1 MQILEVNGLRK
12 VYTTRF
18 GGASVEALK
27 NINFSV
33 ENGEYVAIMGESG
46 SGKTTLLNILAGLD
60 KPTSG
65 SVLLDGKDLAS
76 IKESDRAA
84 FRRDHL
90 GFVFQEFNL
99 LDTFSVE
106 DNIYLPLV
114 LAGVPQR
121 ELSARLEPIAAR
133 LGITELLKKYPYEIS
148 GGQKQRAAVARAIIT
163 NPRLLLADEPT
174 GALDSKATDEL
185 LRVFS
190 DISRS
195 GQPRRARPL
204 YQGWRGLSPA
214 LSRQSHRRSAL
225 PEDHRRAD
233 RSAGRGRAGM
243 THRLYP
249 RLAWQGITK
258 NKRLYL
264 PFLLTC
270 VGMVMMTYILLSLAS
285 SPILKTFPGGDTM
298 PMILGM
304 GSFVMA
310 AFAVLFLFYTNSFLI
325 RRRNREFGLYN
336 ILGMG
341 KGNLAKVLAWETVI
355 TALISIVGGE
365 VLGIALGK
373 LFELLLVNI
382 VDGTVQMQFT
392 VSVPA
397 TTMTTILYLAI
408 FALLFLRSLV
418 TVCKT
423 NAAALLRSEACG
435 EKPPKANWVFG
446 LAGFLILGAAYYI
459 AVTIKQPLTALA
471 VFFIAVLM
479 VIAATYLIFIS
490 GSVVLC
496 RALQKNKRYYY
507 QKNHFIS
514 VSSMAYRMK
523 RNGAGLASIC
533 ILATMVLVMLSSTT
547 CLYFGK
553 EDALRTRYPS
563 DLSVELRFAKDE
575 GGMDEANI
583 AIARGMIEDVIKQD
597 GLDVQGQFDIRS
609 AWFSGL
615 LTGNTFSRAEEST
628 LMDYERAVDL
638 TVLPLEDYTR
648 MTGERLTL
656 EPGEAYLCCPRMAYT
671 QPDLRIGELT
681 YQIKGQLP
689 SFGGFGADSANITTT
704 IYLIVPDF
712 DAAVN
717 ALRTQT
723 TRYPVVVSWQYSF
736 DSGSPDE
743 AQIAFLRD
751 MMGTFADNR
760 EGLVYASY
768 TVESIASNREDFV
781 GTYGS
786 LFFLAILLSI
796 VFLAAA
802 VLILYY
808 KQISEG
814 YEDQARFEI
823 MQRVGMTKVDIR
835 KSINSQLL
843 LVFFLPLLF
852 AGLHLGFAFPFIHK
866 MLMLFNLTNLNL
878 LIGTT
883 VVTFAIYAVFYTLVY
898 RITSNSY
905 YSIVAGAKE
914 EAA

>member
-1 MQILEVNGLRK
+1 
-12 VYTTRF
+12 
-18 GGASVEALK
+18 
-27 NINFSV
+27 
-33 ENGEYVAIMGESG
+33 
-46 SGKTTLLNILAGLD
+46 
-60 KPTSG
+60 
-65 SVLLDGKDLAS
+65 
-76 IKESDRAA
+76 
-84 FRRDHL
+84 
-90 GFVFQEFNL
+90 
-99 LDTFSVE
+99 
-106 DNIYLPLV
+106 
-114 LAGVPQR
+114 
-121 ELSARLEPIAAR
+121 
-133 LGITELLKKYPYEIS
+133 
-148 GGQKQRAAVARAIIT
+148 
-163 NPRLLLADEPT
+163 
-174 GALDSKATDEL
+174 
-185 LRVFS
+185 
-190 DISRS
+190 
-195 GQPRRARPL
+195 
-204 YQGWRGLSPA
+204 
-214 LSRQSHRRSAL
+214 
-225 PEDHRRAD
+225 
-233 RSAGRGRAGM
+233 M
-243 THRLYP
+243 THKLYP

-298 PMILGM
+298 PMILGK

-355 TALISIVGGE
+355 MALIAIAGGE

-563 DLSVELRFAKDE
+563 DLSVELRFVKDE

-615 LTGNTFSRAEEST
+615 LTGNTFTRAQEST

-638 TVLPLEDYTR
+638 TILPLEDYAR
-648 MTGERLTL
+648 MMGERLTL
-656 EPGEAYLCCPRMAYT
+656 EPGEAYLCSPRMAYT
-671 QPDLRIGELT
+671 QPDIRIGELT

-717 ALRTQT
+717 ALRTQN

-768 TVESIASNREDFV
+768 TVESIAFNRGDFV

-823 MQRVGMTKVDIR
+823 MQRVGMTKTDIR

-866 MLMLFNLTNLNL
+866 MLMLFNLTNLKL

-883 VVTFAIYAVFYTLVY
+883 VITFAIYAVFYTLVY

-914 EAA
+914 DAA

>member
-1 MQILEVNGLRK
+1 
-12 VYTTRF
+12 
-18 GGASVEALK
+18 
-27 NINFSV
+27 
-33 ENGEYVAIMGESG
+33 
-46 SGKTTLLNILAGLD
+46 
-60 KPTSG
+60 
-65 SVLLDGKDLAS
+65 
-76 IKESDRAA
+76 
-84 FRRDHL
+84 
-90 GFVFQEFNL
+90 
-99 LDTFSVE
+99 
-106 DNIYLPLV
+106 
-114 LAGVPQR
+114 
-121 ELSARLEPIAAR
+121 
-133 LGITELLKKYPYEIS
+133 
-148 GGQKQRAAVARAIIT
+148 
-163 NPRLLLADEPT
+163 
-174 GALDSKATDEL
+174 
-185 LRVFS
+185 
-190 DISRS
+190 
-195 GQPRRARPL
+195 
-204 YQGWRGLSPA
+204 
-214 LSRQSHRRSAL
+214 
-225 PEDHRRAD
+225 
-233 RSAGRGRAGM
+233 M
-243 THRLYP
+243 THKLYP

-285 SPILKTFPGGDTM
+285 SPILQTFPGGDTM

-355 TALISIVGGE
+355 TALISIAGSE

-563 DLSVELRFAKDE
+563 DLSVELRFVKDE

-615 LTGNTFSRAEEST
+615 LTGNTFTRAQEST

-638 TVLPLEDYTR
+638 TILPLEDYAR
-648 MTGERLTL
+648 MMGERLTL
-656 EPGEAYLCCPRMAYT
+656 EPGEAYLCSPRMAYT
-671 QPDLRIGELT
+671 QPDIRIGELT
-681 YQIKGQLP
+681 YQIKGRLP

-717 ALRTQT
+717 ALRTQN

-768 TVESIASNREDFV
+768 TVESIAFNREDFV

-823 MQRVGMTKVDIR
+823 MQRVGMTKTDIR

-852 AGLHLGFAFPFIHK
+852 AGLHLGFAFPFVHK
-866 MLMLFNLTNLNL
+866 LLMLFNLTNLKL

-883 VVTFAIYAVFYTLVY
+883 VITFAIYAVFYTLVY

-914 EAA
+914 DAA

>member
-1 MQILEVNGLRK
+1 
-12 VYTTRF
+12 
-18 GGASVEALK
+18 
-27 NINFSV
+27 
-33 ENGEYVAIMGESG
+33 
-46 SGKTTLLNILAGLD
+46 
-60 KPTSG
+60 
-65 SVLLDGKDLAS
+65 
-76 IKESDRAA
+76 
-84 FRRDHL
+84 
-90 GFVFQEFNL
+90 
-99 LDTFSVE
+99 
-106 DNIYLPLV
+106 
-114 LAGVPQR
+114 
-121 ELSARLEPIAAR
+121 
-133 LGITELLKKYPYEIS
+133 
-148 GGQKQRAAVARAIIT
+148 
-163 NPRLLLADEPT
+163 
-174 GALDSKATDEL
+174 
-185 LRVFS
+185 
-190 DISRS
+190 
-195 GQPRRARPL
+195 
-204 YQGWRGLSPA
+204 
-214 LSRQSHRRSAL
+214 
-225 PEDHRRAD
+225 
-233 RSAGRGRAGM
+233 
-243 THRLYP
+243 
-249 RLAWQGITK
+249 
-258 NKRLYL
+258 
-264 PFLLTC
+264 
-270 VGMVMMTYILLSLAS
+270 
-285 SPILKTFPGGDTM
+285 M

-355 TALISIVGGE
+355 MALISIAGGE

-563 DLSVELRFAKDE
+563 DLSVELRFVKDE

-615 LTGNTFSRAEEST
+615 LTGNSFSRAEEST

-656 EPGEAYLCCPRMAYT
+656 APDEAYFCCPRMAYT

-717 ALRTQT
+717 ALRTQN

-768 TVESIASNREDFV
+768 TVESIAFNRGDFV

-823 MQRVGMTKVDIR
+823 MQRVGMTKTDIR

-852 AGLHLGFAFPFIHK
+852 AGLHLGFAFPFVHK
-866 MLMLFNLTNLNL
+866 MLMLFNLTNLKL

-914 EAA
+914 DAA

>member
-1 MQILEVNGLRK
+1 
-12 VYTTRF
+12 
-18 GGASVEALK
+18 
-27 NINFSV
+27 
-33 ENGEYVAIMGESG
+33 
-46 SGKTTLLNILAGLD
+46 
-60 KPTSG
+60 
-65 SVLLDGKDLAS
+65 
-76 IKESDRAA
+76 
-84 FRRDHL
+84 
-90 GFVFQEFNL
+90 
-99 LDTFSVE
+99 
-106 DNIYLPLV
+106 
-114 LAGVPQR
+114 
-121 ELSARLEPIAAR
+121 
-133 LGITELLKKYPYEIS
+133 
-148 GGQKQRAAVARAIIT
+148 
-163 NPRLLLADEPT
+163 
-174 GALDSKATDEL
+174 
-185 LRVFS
+185 
-190 DISRS
+190 
-195 GQPRRARPL
+195 
-204 YQGWRGLSPA
+204 
-214 LSRQSHRRSAL
+214 
-225 PEDHRRAD
+225 
-233 RSAGRGRAGM
+233 M
-243 THRLYP
+243 THKLYP

-270 VGMVMMTYILLSLAS
+270 VGMVTMTYILLSLAS
-285 SPILKTFPGGDTM
+285 SPILRTFPGGDTM

-355 TALISIVGGE
+355 MALIAIAGGE

-418 TVCKT
+418 TVCRT

-563 DLSVELRFAKDE
+563 DLSVELRFVKDE

-615 LTGNTFSRAEEST
+615 LTGNSFSRAEEST

-648 MTGERLTL
+648 MTGESLTL
-656 EPGEAYLCCPRMAYT
+656 APGEAYLCSPRMTYT
-671 QPDLRIGELT
+671 QPDICIGELT

-717 ALRTQT
+717 ALRTQN

-768 TVESIASNREDFV
+768 TVESIASNRGDFV

-823 MQRVGMTKVDIR
+823 MQRVGMTKTDIR

-852 AGLHLGFAFPFIHK
+852 AGLHLGFAFPFVHK
-866 MLMLFNLTNLNL
+866 MLVLFNLTNLKL

-914 EAA
+914 DAA

>member
-1 MQILEVNGLRK
+1 
-12 VYTTRF
+12 
-18 GGASVEALK
+18 
-27 NINFSV
+27 
-33 ENGEYVAIMGESG
+33 
-46 SGKTTLLNILAGLD
+46 
-60 KPTSG
+60 
-65 SVLLDGKDLAS
+65 
-76 IKESDRAA
+76 
-84 FRRDHL
+84 
-90 GFVFQEFNL
+90 
-99 LDTFSVE
+99 
-106 DNIYLPLV
+106 
-114 LAGVPQR
+114 
-121 ELSARLEPIAAR
+121 
-133 LGITELLKKYPYEIS
+133 
-148 GGQKQRAAVARAIIT
+148 
-163 NPRLLLADEPT
+163 
-174 GALDSKATDEL
+174 
-185 LRVFS
+185 
-190 DISRS
+190 
-195 GQPRRARPL
+195 
-204 YQGWRGLSPA
+204 
-214 LSRQSHRRSAL
+214 
-225 PEDHRRAD
+225 
-233 RSAGRGRAGM
+233 M
-243 THRLYP
+243 THKLYP

-285 SPILKTFPGGDTM
+285 SPILKTFPGGGTM

-355 TALISIVGGE
+355 MALISIVGGE

-418 TVCKT
+418 TVCRT

-563 DLSVELRFAKDE
+563 DLSVELRFVKDE

-615 LTGNTFSRAEEST
+615 LTGNSFSRAEEST

-656 EPGEAYLCCPRMAYT
+656 EPGEAYFCCPRMAYT
-671 QPDLRIGELT
+671 QPDIRIGELT

-717 ALRTQT
+717 ALRTQN

-823 MQRVGMTKVDIR
+823 MQRVGMTKTDIR
-835 KSINSQLL
+835 NSINSQLL

-852 AGLHLGFAFPFIHK
+852 AGLHLGFAFPFVHK
-866 MLMLFNLTNLNL
+866 LLMLFNLTNLKL

-914 EAA
+914 DAA

>member
-1 MQILEVNGLRK
+1 MNNLYVRLAAQ
-12 VYTTRF
+12 
-18 GGASVEALK
+18 
-27 NINFSV
+27 NIKKHRRS
-33 ENGEYVAIMGESG
+33 YVPFM
-46 SGKTTLLNILAGLD
+46 
-60 KPTSG
+60 
-65 SVLLDGKDLAS
+65 
-76 IKESDRAA
+76 
-84 FRRDHL
+84 
-90 GFVFQEFNL
+90 
-99 LDTFSVE
+99 
-106 DNIYLPLV
+106 
-114 LAGVPQR
+114 LAGVFVAAVSYILNS
-121 ELSARLEPIAAR
+121 LSNN
-133 LGITELLKKYPYEIS
+133 TEL
-148 GGQKQRAAVARAIIT
+148 G
-163 NPRLLLADEPT
+163 PT
-174 GALDSKATDEL
+174 SQMMFTLGST
-185 LRVFS
+185 V
-190 DISRS
+190 
-195 GQPRRARPL
+195 
-204 YQGWRGLSPA
+204 
-214 LSRQSHRRSAL
+214 
-225 PEDHRRAD
+225 
-233 RSAGRGRAGM
+233 
-243 THRLYP
+243 
-249 RLAWQGITK
+249 
-258 NKRLYL
+258 
-264 PFLLTC
+264 
-270 VGMVMMTYILLSLAS
+270 VML
-285 SPILKTFPGGDTM
+285 
-298 PMILGM
+298 
-304 GSFVMA
+304 
-310 AFAVLFLFYTNSFLI
+310 FAVIFLFYTNSFLMK
-325 RRRNREFGLYN
+325 RRTREIGLYN

-355 TALISIVGGE
+355 MALISIAGGE

-459 AVTIKQPLTALA
+459 AVTIKQPLTALV

-615 LTGNTFSRAEEST
+615 LTGNSFSRAEEST

-671 QPDLRIGELT
+671 QPDIRIGELT

-717 ALRTQT
+717 ALRTQN

-823 MQRVGMTKVDIR
+823 MQRVGMTKTDIR

-852 AGLHLGFAFPFIHK
+852 AGLHLGFAFPFVHK
-866 MLMLFNLTNLNL
+866 MLVLFNLTNLKL

-883 VVTFAIYAVFYTLVY
+883 VITFAIYAVFYTLVY

-914 EAA
+914 DAA

>member
-1 MQILEVNGLRK
+1 
-12 VYTTRF
+12 
-18 GGASVEALK
+18 
-27 NINFSV
+27 
-33 ENGEYVAIMGESG
+33 
-46 SGKTTLLNILAGLD
+46 
-60 KPTSG
+60 
-65 SVLLDGKDLAS
+65 
-76 IKESDRAA
+76 
-84 FRRDHL
+84 
-90 GFVFQEFNL
+90 
-99 LDTFSVE
+99 
-106 DNIYLPLV
+106 
-114 LAGVPQR
+114 
-121 ELSARLEPIAAR
+121 
-133 LGITELLKKYPYEIS
+133 
-148 GGQKQRAAVARAIIT
+148 
-163 NPRLLLADEPT
+163 
-174 GALDSKATDEL
+174 
-185 LRVFS
+185 
-190 DISRS
+190 
-195 GQPRRARPL
+195 
-204 YQGWRGLSPA
+204 
-214 LSRQSHRRSAL
+214 
-225 PEDHRRAD
+225 
-233 RSAGRGRAGM
+233 M
-243 THRLYP
+243 THKLYP

-285 SPILKTFPGGDTM
+285 SPILQTFPGGDIM

-355 TALISIVGGE
+355 TALISIAGGE

-553 EDALRTRYPS
+553 EDALRTRYPT

-615 LTGNTFSRAEEST
+615 LTGNSFSRAEEST

-656 EPGEAYLCCPRMAYT
+656 EPGEAYLCSPRMAYT
-671 QPDLRIGELT
+671 QPDIRMGELT

-717 ALRTQT
+717 ALRTQN

-823 MQRVGMTKVDIR
+823 MQRVGMTKTDIR

-852 AGLHLGFAFPFIHK
+852 AGLHLGFAFPFVHK
-866 MLMLFNLTNLNL
+866 MLVLFNLTNLKL

-914 EAA
+914 DAA

>member
-1 MQILEVNGLRK
+1 
-12 VYTTRF
+12 
-18 GGASVEALK
+18 
-27 NINFSV
+27 
-33 ENGEYVAIMGESG
+33 
-46 SGKTTLLNILAGLD
+46 
-60 KPTSG
+60 
-65 SVLLDGKDLAS
+65 
-76 IKESDRAA
+76 
-84 FRRDHL
+84 
-90 GFVFQEFNL
+90 
-99 LDTFSVE
+99 
-106 DNIYLPLV
+106 
-114 LAGVPQR
+114 
-121 ELSARLEPIAAR
+121 
-133 LGITELLKKYPYEIS
+133 
-148 GGQKQRAAVARAIIT
+148 
-163 NPRLLLADEPT
+163 
-174 GALDSKATDEL
+174 
-185 LRVFS
+185 
-190 DISRS
+190 
-195 GQPRRARPL
+195 
-204 YQGWRGLSPA
+204 
-214 LSRQSHRRSAL
+214 
-225 PEDHRRAD
+225 
-233 RSAGRGRAGM
+233 
-243 THRLYP
+243 
-249 RLAWQGITK
+249 
-258 NKRLYL
+258 
-264 PFLLTC
+264 
-270 VGMVMMTYILLSLAS
+270 
-285 SPILKTFPGGDTM
+285 M

-355 TALISIVGGE
+355 MALISIVGGE

-656 EPGEAYLCCPRMAYT
+656 APDEAYFCCPRMAYT
-671 QPDLRIGELT
+671 QPDIRIGELT

-717 ALRTQT
+717 ALRTQN

-768 TVESIASNREDFV
+768 TVESIAFNREDFV

-802 VLILYY
+802 VLILCY

-823 MQRVGMTKVDIR
+823 MQRVGMTKTDIR

-852 AGLHLGFAFPFIHK
+852 AGLHLGFAFPFVHK
-866 MLMLFNLTNLNL
+866 MLMLFNLTNLKL

-883 VVTFAIYAVFYTLVY
+883 VITFAIYAVFYTLVY

>member
-1 MQILEVNGLRK
+1 
-12 VYTTRF
+12 
-18 GGASVEALK
+18 
-27 NINFSV
+27 
-33 ENGEYVAIMGESG
+33 
-46 SGKTTLLNILAGLD
+46 
-60 KPTSG
+60 
-65 SVLLDGKDLAS
+65 
-76 IKESDRAA
+76 
-84 FRRDHL
+84 
-90 GFVFQEFNL
+90 
-99 LDTFSVE
+99 
-106 DNIYLPLV
+106 
-114 LAGVPQR
+114 
-121 ELSARLEPIAAR
+121 
-133 LGITELLKKYPYEIS
+133 
-148 GGQKQRAAVARAIIT
+148 
-163 NPRLLLADEPT
+163 
-174 GALDSKATDEL
+174 
-185 LRVFS
+185 
-190 DISRS
+190 
-195 GQPRRARPL
+195 
-204 YQGWRGLSPA
+204 
-214 LSRQSHRRSAL
+214 
-225 PEDHRRAD
+225 
-233 RSAGRGRAGM
+233 M
-243 THRLYP
+243 THKLYP

-270 VGMVMMTYILLSLAS
+270 VGMVTMTYILLSLAS
-285 SPILKTFPGGDTM
+285 SPILRTFPGGDTM
-298 PMILGM
+298 PMILGK

-355 TALISIVGGE
+355 MALISIVGGE
-365 VLGIALGK
+365 ALGIALGK

-638 TVLPLEDYTR
+638 TILPLEDYSR
-648 MTGERLTL
+648 MTGESLTL
-656 EPGEAYLCCPRMAYT
+656 EPDEAYFCCPRMAYT
-671 QPDLRIGELT
+671 QPDIRIGELT

-717 ALRTQT
+717 ALRTQN

-768 TVESIASNREDFV
+768 TVESIAFNREDFV

-823 MQRVGMTKVDIR
+823 MQRVGMTKTDIR

-852 AGLHLGFAFPFIHK
+852 AGLHLGFAFPFVHK
-866 MLMLFNLTNLNL
+866 MLVLFNLTNLKL

>member
-1 MQILEVNGLRK
+1 MKLYRHLAWDGIRKNSRLYVPYLLTGAGAVSFFYILV
-12 VYTTRF
+12 
-18 GGASVEALK
+18 ALARLP
-27 NINFSV
+27 
-33 ENGEYVAIMGESG
+33 EG
-46 SGKTTLLNILAGLD
+46 TLPG
-60 KPTSG
+60 SG
-65 SVLLDGKDLAS
+65 SVQVIL
-76 IKESDRAA
+76 
-84 FRRDHL
+84 
-90 GFVFQEFNL
+90 NL
-99 LDTFSVE
+99 
-106 DNIYLPLV
+106 
-114 LAGVPQR
+114 
-121 ELSARLEPIAAR
+121 
-133 LGITELLKKYPYEIS
+133 
-148 GGQKQRAAVARAIIT
+148 
-163 NPRLLLADEPT
+163 
-174 GALDSKATDEL
+174 
-185 LRVFS
+185 
-190 DISRS
+190 
-195 GQPRRARPL
+195 
-204 YQGWRGLSPA
+204 
-214 LSRQSHRRSAL
+214 
-225 PEDHRRAD
+225 
-233 RSAGRGRAGM
+233 
-243 THRLYP
+243 
-249 RLAWQGITK
+249 
-258 NKRLYL
+258 
-264 PFLLTC
+264 
-270 VGMVMMTYILLSLAS
+270 
-285 SPILKTFPGGDTM
+285 
-298 PMILGM
+298 
-304 GSFVMA
+304 GSFVLWV
-310 AFAVLFLFYTNSFLI
+310 FSLLLLFYTHSFLI

-355 TALISIVGGE
+355 MALIAIAGGE
-365 VLGIALGK
+365 ALGIALGK

-563 DLSVELRFAKDE
+563 DLSVELRFVKDE

-615 LTGNTFSRAEEST
+615 LTGNSFSRAEEST

-638 TVLPLEDYTR
+638 TILPLEDYAR
-648 MTGERLTL
+648 MMGEDLTL
-656 EPGEAYLCCPRMAYT
+656 APGEAYFCCPRMAYT
-671 QPDLRIGELT
+671 QPDIRIGELT

-717 ALRTQT
+717 ALRTQN

-768 TVESIASNREDFV
+768 TVESIAFNREDFV

-823 MQRVGMTKVDIR
+823 MQRVGMTKTDIR

-866 MLMLFNLTNLNL
+866 MLMLFNLTNLKL

>member
-1 MQILEVNGLRK
+1 
-12 VYTTRF
+12 
-18 GGASVEALK
+18 
-27 NINFSV
+27 
-33 ENGEYVAIMGESG
+33 
-46 SGKTTLLNILAGLD
+46 
-60 KPTSG
+60 
-65 SVLLDGKDLAS
+65 
-76 IKESDRAA
+76 
-84 FRRDHL
+84 
-90 GFVFQEFNL
+90 
-99 LDTFSVE
+99 
-106 DNIYLPLV
+106 
-114 LAGVPQR
+114 
-121 ELSARLEPIAAR
+121 
-133 LGITELLKKYPYEIS
+133 
-148 GGQKQRAAVARAIIT
+148 
-163 NPRLLLADEPT
+163 
-174 GALDSKATDEL
+174 
-185 LRVFS
+185 
-190 DISRS
+190 
-195 GQPRRARPL
+195 
-204 YQGWRGLSPA
+204 
-214 LSRQSHRRSAL
+214 
-225 PEDHRRAD
+225 
-233 RSAGRGRAGM
+233 M
-243 THRLYP
+243 THKLYP

-355 TALISIVGGE
+355 TALISIAGGE

-382 VDGTVQMQFT
+382 VDGTVQMDFT

-397 TTMTTILYLAI
+397 TAMTAILYLGI

-656 EPGEAYLCCPRMAYT
+656 APDEAYFCCPRMTYT

-681 YQIKGQLP
+681 YQLKGQLP

-717 ALRTQT
+717 ALRTQN

-852 AGLHLGFAFPFIHK
+852 AGLHLGFAFPFVHK
-866 MLMLFNLTNLNL
+866 MLMLFNLTNLKL

-914 EAA
+914 DAA

>member
-1 MQILEVNGLRK
+1 
-12 VYTTRF
+12 
-18 GGASVEALK
+18 
-27 NINFSV
+27 
-33 ENGEYVAIMGESG
+33 
-46 SGKTTLLNILAGLD
+46 
-60 KPTSG
+60 
-65 SVLLDGKDLAS
+65 
-76 IKESDRAA
+76 
-84 FRRDHL
+84 
-90 GFVFQEFNL
+90 
-99 LDTFSVE
+99 
-106 DNIYLPLV
+106 
-114 LAGVPQR
+114 
-121 ELSARLEPIAAR
+121 
-133 LGITELLKKYPYEIS
+133 
-148 GGQKQRAAVARAIIT
+148 
-163 NPRLLLADEPT
+163 
-174 GALDSKATDEL
+174 
-185 LRVFS
+185 
-190 DISRS
+190 
-195 GQPRRARPL
+195 
-204 YQGWRGLSPA
+204 
-214 LSRQSHRRSAL
+214 
-225 PEDHRRAD
+225 
-233 RSAGRGRAGM
+233 M
-243 THRLYP
+243 THKLYP

-285 SPILKTFPGGDTM
+285 SPILKPFPGGGTM

-355 TALISIVGGE
+355 MALISIVGGE

-446 LAGFLILGAAYYI
+446 LTGFLILGAAYYI

-563 DLSVELRFAKDE
+563 HLSVELRFVKDE

-597 GLDVQGQFDIRS
+597 GLDVQGQFDICS

-615 LTGNTFSRAEEST
+615 LTGNTFTRAQEST

-638 TVLPLEDYTR
+638 TILPLEDYAR
-648 MTGERLTL
+648 MMGERLTL
-656 EPGEAYLCCPRMAYT
+656 EPGEAYLCSPRMAYT
-671 QPDLRIGELT
+671 QPDIRIGELT

-717 ALRTQT
+717 ALRTQN

-768 TVESIASNREDFV
+768 TVESIAFNREDFV

-796 VFLAAA
+796 MFLAAA

-823 MQRVGMTKVDIR
+823 MQRVGMTKTDIR

-866 MLMLFNLTNLNL
+866 MLMLFNLTNLKL

-883 VVTFAIYAVFYTLVY
+883 VITFAIYAVFYTLVY

>member
-1 MQILEVNGLRK
+1 MRHK
-12 VYTTRF
+12 
-18 GGASVEALK
+18 
-27 NINFSV
+27 
-33 ENGEYVAIMGESG
+33 
-46 SGKTTLLNILAGLD
+46 
-60 KPTSG
+60 
-65 SVLLDGKDLAS
+65 
-76 IKESDRAA
+76 
-84 FRRDHL
+84 
-90 GFVFQEFNL
+90 
-99 LDTFSVE
+99 
-106 DNIYLPLV
+106 
-114 LAGVPQR
+114 
-121 ELSARLEPIAAR
+121 
-133 LGITELLKKYPYEIS
+133 
-148 GGQKQRAAVARAIIT
+148 
-163 NPRLLLADEPT
+163 
-174 GALDSKATDEL
+174 
-185 LRVFS
+185 
-190 DISRS
+190 
-195 GQPRRARPL
+195 
-204 YQGWRGLSPA
+204 
-214 LSRQSHRRSAL
+214 
-225 PEDHRRAD
+225 
-233 RSAGRGRAGM
+233 
-243 THRLYP
+243 LYP

-285 SPILKTFPGGDTM
+285 SPVLKTFPGGDVM
-298 PMILGM
+298 PMILGL
-304 GSFVMA
+304 GSFTMA

-341 KGNLAKVLAWETVI
+341 KGNLAKVLAWEAAI
-355 TALISIVGGE
+355 MALFSIAAGE
-365 VLGIALGK
+365 ALGILLSK
-373 LFELLLVNI
+373 LFELVLINI
-382 VDGTVQMQFT
+382 VGGSVQMDFT
-392 VSVPA
+392 VSVPSV
-397 TTMTTILYLAI
+397 TMTTLLYLGI

-423 NAAALLRSEACG
+423 NAAALLRSESYG
-435 EKPPKANWVFG
+435 EKPPKANWAFG
-446 LAGFLILGAAYYI
+446 LAGFVILGTAYYI

-479 VIAATYLIFIS
+479 VIVGTYLIFIS
-490 GSVVLC
+490 GSVLLC
-496 RALQKNKRYYY
+496 RVLQKNKRYYY

-523 RNGAGLASIC
+523 RNGAGLASVC

-563 DLSVELRFAKDE
+563 DLSIELRFTQDE
-575 GGMDEANI
+575 GGANEENI
-583 AIARGMIEDVIKQD
+583 GIARGMIESVIAQD
-597 GLDVQGQFDIRS
+597 NLDVQEQFDTRS

-615 LTGNTFSRAEEST
+615 LTGDSFERADRSTF
-628 LMDYERAVDL
+628 MDYERAVDM
-638 TVLPLEDYTR
+638 VILPLEDYNR
-648 MTGERLTL
+648 MTGQSLTL
-656 EPGEAYLCCPRMAYT
+656 APDEAYICSPRMTYT
-671 QPDLRIGELT
+671 QPDIRIGELT
-681 YQIKGQLP
+681 YQIKGQQP
-689 SFGGFGADSANITTT
+689 DFGGFGADSANITTT

-717 ALRTQT
+717 ALRTQD

-743 AQIAFLRD
+743 TQIAFITD
-751 MMGTFADNR
+751 MIDTISANK

-768 TVESIASNREDFV
+768 TVESIAFNREDFV

-808 KQISEG
+808 KQVSEG

-823 MQRVGMTKVDIR
+823 MQRVGMTKTDIR

-866 MLMLFNLTNLNL
+866 MLVLFNLTNLKL

-883 VVTFAIYAVFYTLVY
+883 IITFAVYAVFYTIVY

-914 EAA
+914 ETA

>member
-1 MQILEVNGLRK
+1 
-12 VYTTRF
+12 
-18 GGASVEALK
+18 
-27 NINFSV
+27 
-33 ENGEYVAIMGESG
+33 
-46 SGKTTLLNILAGLD
+46 
-60 KPTSG
+60 
-65 SVLLDGKDLAS
+65 
-76 IKESDRAA
+76 
-84 FRRDHL
+84 
-90 GFVFQEFNL
+90 
-99 LDTFSVE
+99 
-106 DNIYLPLV
+106 
-114 LAGVPQR
+114 
-121 ELSARLEPIAAR
+121 
-133 LGITELLKKYPYEIS
+133 
-148 GGQKQRAAVARAIIT
+148 
-163 NPRLLLADEPT
+163 
-174 GALDSKATDEL
+174 
-185 LRVFS
+185 
-190 DISRS
+190 
-195 GQPRRARPL
+195 
-204 YQGWRGLSPA
+204 
-214 LSRQSHRRSAL
+214 
-225 PEDHRRAD
+225 
-233 RSAGRGRAGM
+233 
-243 THRLYP
+243 
-249 RLAWQGITK
+249 
-258 NKRLYL
+258 
-264 PFLLTC
+264 
-270 VGMVMMTYILLSLAS
+270 
-285 SPILKTFPGGDTM
+285 M

-355 TALISIVGGE
+355 MALISIAGGE
-365 VLGIALGK
+365 VLGIVLGK

-397 TTMTTILYLAI
+397 TTMTAILYLAI

-615 LTGNTFSRAEEST
+615 LTGNSFSRAEEST

-656 EPGEAYLCCPRMAYT
+656 APDEAYFCCPRMAYT

-717 ALRTQT
+717 ALRTQN

-823 MQRVGMTKVDIR
+823 MQRVGMTKTDIR

-852 AGLHLGFAFPFIHK
+852 AGLHLGFAFPFVHK
-866 MLMLFNLTNLNL
+866 MLVLFNLTNLKL
-878 LIGTT
+878 IIGTT

-914 EAA
+914 DAA

>member
-1 MQILEVNGLRK
+1 
-12 VYTTRF
+12 
-18 GGASVEALK
+18 
-27 NINFSV
+27 
-33 ENGEYVAIMGESG
+33 
-46 SGKTTLLNILAGLD
+46 
-60 KPTSG
+60 
-65 SVLLDGKDLAS
+65 
-76 IKESDRAA
+76 
-84 FRRDHL
+84 
-90 GFVFQEFNL
+90 
-99 LDTFSVE
+99 
-106 DNIYLPLV
+106 
-114 LAGVPQR
+114 
-121 ELSARLEPIAAR
+121 
-133 LGITELLKKYPYEIS
+133 
-148 GGQKQRAAVARAIIT
+148 
-163 NPRLLLADEPT
+163 
-174 GALDSKATDEL
+174 
-185 LRVFS
+185 
-190 DISRS
+190 
-195 GQPRRARPL
+195 
-204 YQGWRGLSPA
+204 
-214 LSRQSHRRSAL
+214 
-225 PEDHRRAD
+225 
-233 RSAGRGRAGM
+233 
-243 THRLYP
+243 
-249 RLAWQGITK
+249 
-258 NKRLYL
+258 
-264 PFLLTC
+264 
-270 VGMVMMTYILLSLAS
+270 
-285 SPILKTFPGGDTM
+285 M

-355 TALISIVGGE
+355 MALISIVGGE
-365 VLGIALGK
+365 VLGIAFGK

-397 TTMTTILYLAI
+397 TTMTAILYLAI

-459 AVTIKQPLTALA
+459 AVTIKQPLTALV

-656 EPGEAYLCCPRMAYT
+656 EPGEAYLCSPRMAYT
-671 QPDLRIGELT
+671 QSDIRIGELT

-823 MQRVGMTKVDIR
+823 MQRVGMTKTDIR

-852 AGLHLGFAFPFIHK
+852 AGLHLGFAFPFVHK

-914 EAA
+914 DAT

>member
-1 MQILEVNGLRK
+1 
-12 VYTTRF
+12 
-18 GGASVEALK
+18 
-27 NINFSV
+27 
-33 ENGEYVAIMGESG
+33 
-46 SGKTTLLNILAGLD
+46 
-60 KPTSG
+60 
-65 SVLLDGKDLAS
+65 
-76 IKESDRAA
+76 
-84 FRRDHL
+84 
-90 GFVFQEFNL
+90 
-99 LDTFSVE
+99 
-106 DNIYLPLV
+106 
-114 LAGVPQR
+114 
-121 ELSARLEPIAAR
+121 
-133 LGITELLKKYPYEIS
+133 
-148 GGQKQRAAVARAIIT
+148 
-163 NPRLLLADEPT
+163 
-174 GALDSKATDEL
+174 
-185 LRVFS
+185 
-190 DISRS
+190 
-195 GQPRRARPL
+195 
-204 YQGWRGLSPA
+204 
-214 LSRQSHRRSAL
+214 
-225 PEDHRRAD
+225 
-233 RSAGRGRAGM
+233 M
-243 THRLYP
+243 THKLYP

-285 SPILKTFPGGDTM
+285 SPILQTFPGGDTM

-341 KGNLAKVLAWETVI
+341 KGNLSKVLAWETVI
-355 TALISIVGGE
+355 MALISIAGGE
-365 VLGIALGK
+365 VLGIVLGK

-397 TTMTTILYLAI
+397 TTMTAILYLAI

-446 LAGFLILGAAYYI
+446 LAGFLILGGAYYI

-656 EPGEAYLCCPRMAYT
+656 APDEAYLCSPRMAYT

-717 ALRTQT
+717 ALRTQN

-823 MQRVGMTKVDIR
+823 MQRVGMTKTDIR

-852 AGLHLGFAFPFIHK
+852 AGLHLGFAFPFVHK
-866 MLMLFNLTNLNL
+866 MLMLFNLTNLKL

-914 EAA
+914 DAA

>member
-1 MQILEVNGLRK
+1 
-12 VYTTRF
+12 
-18 GGASVEALK
+18 
-27 NINFSV
+27 
-33 ENGEYVAIMGESG
+33 
-46 SGKTTLLNILAGLD
+46 
-60 KPTSG
+60 
-65 SVLLDGKDLAS
+65 
-76 IKESDRAA
+76 
-84 FRRDHL
+84 
-90 GFVFQEFNL
+90 
-99 LDTFSVE
+99 
-106 DNIYLPLV
+106 
-114 LAGVPQR
+114 
-121 ELSARLEPIAAR
+121 
-133 LGITELLKKYPYEIS
+133 
-148 GGQKQRAAVARAIIT
+148 
-163 NPRLLLADEPT
+163 
-174 GALDSKATDEL
+174 
-185 LRVFS
+185 
-190 DISRS
+190 
-195 GQPRRARPL
+195 
-204 YQGWRGLSPA
+204 
-214 LSRQSHRRSAL
+214 
-225 PEDHRRAD
+225 
-233 RSAGRGRAGM
+233 
-243 THRLYP
+243 
-249 RLAWQGITK
+249 
-258 NKRLYL
+258 
-264 PFLLTC
+264 
-270 VGMVMMTYILLSLAS
+270 
-285 SPILKTFPGGDTM
+285 M
-298 PMILGM
+298 PMILSL

-355 TALISIVGGE
+355 MALISIAGGE

-638 TVLPLEDYTR
+638 TILPLEDYSR

-656 EPGEAYLCCPRMAYT
+656 APDEAYFCCPRMAYT
-671 QPDLRIGELT
+671 QPDIRIGELT
-681 YQIKGQLP
+681 YQIKGRLP

-717 ALRTQT
+717 ALRTQN

-823 MQRVGMTKVDIR
+823 MQRVGMTKTDIR

-843 LVFFLPLLF
+843 FVFFLPLLF

-866 MLMLFNLTNLNL
+866 MLMLFNLTNLKL

-883 VVTFAIYAVFYTLVY
+883 VITFAIYAVFYTLVY

>member
-1 MQILEVNGLRK
+1 
-12 VYTTRF
+12 
-18 GGASVEALK
+18 
-27 NINFSV
+27 
-33 ENGEYVAIMGESG
+33 
-46 SGKTTLLNILAGLD
+46 
-60 KPTSG
+60 
-65 SVLLDGKDLAS
+65 
-76 IKESDRAA
+76 
-84 FRRDHL
+84 
-90 GFVFQEFNL
+90 
-99 LDTFSVE
+99 
-106 DNIYLPLV
+106 
-114 LAGVPQR
+114 
-121 ELSARLEPIAAR
+121 
-133 LGITELLKKYPYEIS
+133 
-148 GGQKQRAAVARAIIT
+148 
-163 NPRLLLADEPT
+163 
-174 GALDSKATDEL
+174 
-185 LRVFS
+185 
-190 DISRS
+190 
-195 GQPRRARPL
+195 
-204 YQGWRGLSPA
+204 
-214 LSRQSHRRSAL
+214 
-225 PEDHRRAD
+225 
-233 RSAGRGRAGM
+233 
-243 THRLYP
+243 
-249 RLAWQGITK
+249 
-258 NKRLYL
+258 
-264 PFLLTC
+264 
-270 VGMVMMTYILLSLAS
+270 
-285 SPILKTFPGGDTM
+285 M

-355 TALISIVGGE
+355 MALIAIVGGE
-365 VLGIALGK
+365 ALGIALGK

-397 TTMTTILYLAI
+397 TTMTAILYLAI

-563 DLSVELRFAKDE
+563 DLSVELRFVKDE

-656 EPGEAYLCCPRMAYT
+656 APDEAYFCCPRMAYT
-671 QPDLRIGELT
+671 QPDIRIGELT

-717 ALRTQT
+717 ALRTQN

-768 TVESIASNREDFV
+768 TVESIAFNRGDFV

-823 MQRVGMTKVDIR
+823 MQRVGMTKTDIR

-866 MLMLFNLTNLNL
+866 LLMLFNLTNLKL
-878 LIGTT
+878 LIGMT

>member
-1 MQILEVNGLRK
+1 
-12 VYTTRF
+12 
-18 GGASVEALK
+18 
-27 NINFSV
+27 
-33 ENGEYVAIMGESG
+33 
-46 SGKTTLLNILAGLD
+46 
-60 KPTSG
+60 
-65 SVLLDGKDLAS
+65 
-76 IKESDRAA
+76 
-84 FRRDHL
+84 
-90 GFVFQEFNL
+90 
-99 LDTFSVE
+99 
-106 DNIYLPLV
+106 
-114 LAGVPQR
+114 
-121 ELSARLEPIAAR
+121 
-133 LGITELLKKYPYEIS
+133 
-148 GGQKQRAAVARAIIT
+148 
-163 NPRLLLADEPT
+163 
-174 GALDSKATDEL
+174 
-185 LRVFS
+185 
-190 DISRS
+190 
-195 GQPRRARPL
+195 
-204 YQGWRGLSPA
+204 
-214 LSRQSHRRSAL
+214 
-225 PEDHRRAD
+225 
-233 RSAGRGRAGM
+233 
-243 THRLYP
+243 
-249 RLAWQGITK
+249 
-258 NKRLYL
+258 
-264 PFLLTC
+264 
-270 VGMVMMTYILLSLAS
+270 
-285 SPILKTFPGGDTM
+285 M

-355 TALISIVGGE
+355 MALISIAGGE

-397 TTMTTILYLAI
+397 TTMTAILYLAI

-563 DLSVELRFAKDE
+563 DLSVELRFVKDE

-656 EPGEAYLCCPRMAYT
+656 APDEAYFCCPRMAYT
-671 QPDLRIGELT
+671 QPDIRIGELT

-717 ALRTQT
+717 ALRTQN

-768 TVESIASNREDFV
+768 TVESIAFNRGDFV

-823 MQRVGMTKVDIR
+823 MQRVGMTKTDIR

-866 MLMLFNLTNLNL
+866 LLMLFNLTNLKL
-878 LIGTT
+878 LIGMT

>member
-1 MQILEVNGLRK
+1 MRHK
-12 VYTTRF
+12 
-18 GGASVEALK
+18 
-27 NINFSV
+27 
-33 ENGEYVAIMGESG
+33 
-46 SGKTTLLNILAGLD
+46 
-60 KPTSG
+60 
-65 SVLLDGKDLAS
+65 
-76 IKESDRAA
+76 
-84 FRRDHL
+84 
-90 GFVFQEFNL
+90 
-99 LDTFSVE
+99 
-106 DNIYLPLV
+106 
-114 LAGVPQR
+114 
-121 ELSARLEPIAAR
+121 
-133 LGITELLKKYPYEIS
+133 
-148 GGQKQRAAVARAIIT
+148 
-163 NPRLLLADEPT
+163 
-174 GALDSKATDEL
+174 
-185 LRVFS
+185 
-190 DISRS
+190 
-195 GQPRRARPL
+195 
-204 YQGWRGLSPA
+204 
-214 LSRQSHRRSAL
+214 
-225 PEDHRRAD
+225 
-233 RSAGRGRAGM
+233 
-243 THRLYP
+243 LYP

-270 VGMVMMTYILLSLAS
+270 VGMVMMTYILLALAS
-285 SPILKTFPGGDTM
+285 SPVLKTFPGGDTM
-298 PMILGM
+298 PMILGL
-304 GSFVMA
+304 GSFTMA

-341 KGNLAKVLAWETVI
+341 KGNLAKVLAWEAVI
-355 TALISIVGGE
+355 MALFSIAAGE
-365 VLGIALGK
+365 ALGILLSK
-373 LFELLLVNI
+373 LFELVLINI
-382 VDGTVQMQFT
+382 VGGSVQMDFT
-392 VSVPA
+392 VSVPSV
-397 TTMTTILYLAI
+397 TMTTLLYLGI

-418 TVCKT
+418 TVCRT
-423 NAAALLRSEACG
+423 NAAALLRSESYG
-435 EKPPKANWVFG
+435 EKPPKANWAFG
-446 LAGFLILGAAYYI
+446 LAGFVILGTAYYI

-479 VIAATYLIFIS
+479 VIVGTYLIFIS
-490 GSVVLC
+490 GSVLLC
-496 RALQKNKRYYY
+496 RMLQRNKRYYY

-523 RNGAGLASIC
+523 RNGAGLASVC

-563 DLSVELRFAKDE
+563 DLSIELRFTQDE
-575 GGMDEANI
+575 GGANEENI
-583 AIARGMIEDVIKQD
+583 GIARGMIESVIAQD
-597 GLDVQGQFDIRS
+597 NLDVQEKFDTRS

-615 LTGNTFSRAEEST
+615 LTGDSFERADRSTF
-628 LMDYERAVDL
+628 MDYERAVDM
-638 TVLPLEDYTR
+638 VILPLEDYNR
-648 MTGERLTL
+648 MTGQSLTL
-656 EPGEAYLCCPRMAYT
+656 APDEAYICSPRMTYT
-671 QPDLRIGELT
+671 QPDIRIGELT
-681 YQIKGQLP
+681 YQIKGQQP
-689 SFGGFGADSANITTT
+689 DFGGFGADSANITTT

-717 ALRTQT
+717 ALRTQD

-743 AQIAFLRD
+743 TQIAFITD
-751 MMGTFADNR
+751 MIDTISANK

-768 TVESIASNREDFV
+768 TVESIAFNREDFV

-808 KQISEG
+808 KQVSEG

-823 MQRVGMTKVDIR
+823 MQRVGMTKTDIR

-866 MLMLFNLTNLNL
+866 MLVLFNLTDLKL

-883 VVTFAIYAVFYTLVY
+883 IITFAVYAVFYTIVY

-914 EAA
+914 ETA

>member
-1 MQILEVNGLRK
+1 
-12 VYTTRF
+12 
-18 GGASVEALK
+18 
-27 NINFSV
+27 
-33 ENGEYVAIMGESG
+33 
-46 SGKTTLLNILAGLD
+46 
-60 KPTSG
+60 
-65 SVLLDGKDLAS
+65 
-76 IKESDRAA
+76 
-84 FRRDHL
+84 
-90 GFVFQEFNL
+90 
-99 LDTFSVE
+99 
-106 DNIYLPLV
+106 
-114 LAGVPQR
+114 
-121 ELSARLEPIAAR
+121 
-133 LGITELLKKYPYEIS
+133 
-148 GGQKQRAAVARAIIT
+148 
-163 NPRLLLADEPT
+163 
-174 GALDSKATDEL
+174 
-185 LRVFS
+185 
-190 DISRS
+190 
-195 GQPRRARPL
+195 
-204 YQGWRGLSPA
+204 
-214 LSRQSHRRSAL
+214 
-225 PEDHRRAD
+225 
-233 RSAGRGRAGM
+233 
-243 THRLYP
+243 
-249 RLAWQGITK
+249 
-258 NKRLYL
+258 
-264 PFLLTC
+264 
-270 VGMVMMTYILLSLAS
+270 
-285 SPILKTFPGGDTM
+285 M

-355 TALISIVGGE
+355 MALISIAGGE

-397 TTMTTILYLAI
+397 TTMTAILYLAI

-615 LTGNTFSRAEEST
+615 LTGNTFTRAQEST

-648 MTGERLTL
+648 MTGEDLTL
-656 EPGEAYLCCPRMAYT
+656 EPGEAYLCSPRMTYT
-671 QPDLRIGELT
+671 QPDICIGELT

-717 ALRTQT
+717 ALRTQN

-768 TVESIASNREDFV
+768 TVESIASNRGDFV

-823 MQRVGMTKVDIR
+823 MQRVGMTKTDIR

-852 AGLHLGFAFPFIHK
+852 AGLHLGFAFPFVHK
-866 MLMLFNLTNLNL
+866 MLMLFNLTNLKL

-914 EAA
+914 DAA

>member
-1 MQILEVNGLRK
+1 
-12 VYTTRF
+12 
-18 GGASVEALK
+18 
-27 NINFSV
+27 
-33 ENGEYVAIMGESG
+33 
-46 SGKTTLLNILAGLD
+46 
-60 KPTSG
+60 
-65 SVLLDGKDLAS
+65 
-76 IKESDRAA
+76 
-84 FRRDHL
+84 
-90 GFVFQEFNL
+90 
-99 LDTFSVE
+99 
-106 DNIYLPLV
+106 
-114 LAGVPQR
+114 
-121 ELSARLEPIAAR
+121 
-133 LGITELLKKYPYEIS
+133 
-148 GGQKQRAAVARAIIT
+148 
-163 NPRLLLADEPT
+163 
-174 GALDSKATDEL
+174 
-185 LRVFS
+185 
-190 DISRS
+190 
-195 GQPRRARPL
+195 
-204 YQGWRGLSPA
+204 
-214 LSRQSHRRSAL
+214 
-225 PEDHRRAD
+225 
-233 RSAGRGRAGM
+233 M

-355 TALISIVGGE
+355 TALISIAGGE

-615 LTGNTFSRAEEST
+615 LTGNSFSRAEEST

-656 EPGEAYLCCPRMAYT
+656 EPGEAYFCCPRMAYT
-671 QPDLRIGELT
+671 QPDIRIGELT

-717 ALRTQT
+717 ALRTQNT
-723 TRYPVVVSWQYSF
+723 CYPVVVSWQYSF

-823 MQRVGMTKVDIR
+823 MQRVGMTKTDIR

-852 AGLHLGFAFPFIHK
+852 AGLHLGFAFPFVHK
-866 MLMLFNLTNLNL
+866 MLMLFNLTNLKL

-883 VVTFAIYAVFYTLVY
+883 VITFAIYAVFYTLVY

-914 EAA
+914 DAA

>member
-1 MQILEVNGLRK
+1 MN
-12 VYTTRF
+12 T
-18 GGASVEALK
+18 
-27 NINFSV
+27 
-33 ENGEYVAIMGESG
+33 
-46 SGKTTLLNILAGLD
+46 
-60 KPTSG
+60 
-65 SVLLDGKDLAS
+65 
-76 IKESDRAA
+76 
-84 FRRDHL
+84 
-90 GFVFQEFNL
+90 
-99 LDTFSVE
+99 
-106 DNIYLPLV
+106 
-114 LAGVPQR
+114 
-121 ELSARLEPIAAR
+121 
-133 LGITELLKKYPYEIS
+133 
-148 GGQKQRAAVARAIIT
+148 
-163 NPRLLLADEPT
+163 
-174 GALDSKATDEL
+174 
-185 LRVFS
+185 
-190 DISRS
+190 
-195 GQPRRARPL
+195 
-204 YQGWRGLSPA
+204 
-214 LSRQSHRRSAL
+214 
-225 PEDHRRAD
+225 
-233 RSAGRGRAGM
+233 
-243 THRLYP
+243 RLYP
-249 RLAWQGITK
+249 RLAWQGMTK

-264 PFLLTC
+264 PYILTC

-285 SPILKTFPGGDTM
+285 SPILQTFPGGDTM

-341 KGNLAKVLAWETVI
+341 KGNLSKVLAWETVI
-355 TALISIVGGE
+355 MALIAIAGGE
-365 VLGIALGK
+365 ALGIALGK
-373 LFELLLVNI
+373 VFELILVNI
-382 VDGTVQMQFT
+382 VGGEVRMDFW
-392 VSVPA
+392 VSGPA
-397 TTMTTILYLAI
+397 AAMTTILYFGI

-423 NAAALLRSEACG
+423 NAVALLRSEACG

-563 DLSVELRFAKDE
+563 DLSVELRFEKDE

-583 AIARGMIEDVIKQD
+583 AIARGMIESTIRQN
-597 GLDVQGQFDIRS
+597 GLDVQNQYDTRS
-609 AWFSGL
+609 AWFSGF
-615 LTGNTFSRAEEST
+615 LTDNSFSRAQEST

-638 TVLPLEDYTR
+638 TLLPLEDYNR
-648 MTGERLTL
+648 MVSENLTL
-656 EPGEAYLCCPRMAYT
+656 EADEAYFCSPRMTYA
-671 QPDLRIGELT
+671 QPDIRIGELT
-681 YQIKGQLP
+681 YQIRGQLP
-689 SFGGFGADSANITTT
+689 DFGGFGADSANVTPT

-712 DAAVN
+712 NAAVN
-717 ALRTQT
+717 ALRTQN
-723 TRYPVVVSWQYSF
+723 TRYPVVVSWQYAF

-743 AQIAFLRD
+743 AQITFITD
-751 MMGTFADNR
+751 MIDTIGANK

-768 TVESIASNREDFV
+768 TVESIAFNREDFV

-823 MQRVGMTKVDIR
+823 MQRVGMTKTDIR

-866 MLMLFNLTNLNL
+866 MLMLFNLTNLKL

>member
-1 MQILEVNGLRK
+1 MHGGQEMQMILSWGTGV
-12 VYTTRF
+12 
-18 GGASVEALK
+18 
-27 NINFSV
+27 
-33 ENGEYVAIMGESG
+33 VAIF
-46 SGKTTLLNILAGLD
+46 
-60 KPTSG
+60 
-65 SVLLDGKDLAS
+65 
-76 IKESDRAA
+76 AA
-84 FRRDHL
+84 
-90 GFVFQEFNL
+90 
-99 LDTFSVE
+99 
-106 DNIYLPLV
+106 I
-114 LAGVPQR
+114 
-121 ELSARLEPIAAR
+121 
-133 LGITELLKKYPYEIS
+133 
-148 GGQKQRAAVARAIIT
+148 
-163 NPRLLLADEPT
+163 
-174 GALDSKATDEL
+174 
-185 LRVFS
+185 
-190 DISRS
+190 
-195 GQPRRARPL
+195 
-204 YQGWRGLSPA
+204 
-214 LSRQSHRRSAL
+214 
-225 PEDHRRAD
+225 
-233 RSAGRGRAGM
+233 
-243 THRLYP
+243 
-249 RLAWQGITK
+249 
-258 NKRLYL
+258 
-264 PFLLTC
+264 
-270 VGMVMMTYILLSLAS
+270 
-285 SPILKTFPGGDTM
+285 
-298 PMILGM
+298 
-304 GSFVMA
+304 
-310 AFAVLFLFYTNSFLI
+310 FLFYMNSFLM
-325 RRRNREFGLYN
+325 RRRKTEFGLYN

-341 KGNLAKVLAWETVI
+341 KWNIARILCWQNGMLFGT
-355 TALISIVGGE
+355 SMVGGLG
-365 VLGIALGK
+365 LGILLSKLSELMAAKMLGNSSPMG
-373 LFELLLVNI
+373 FRIEPNAVRNTVLL
-382 VDGTVQMQFT
+382 TA
-392 VSVPA
+392 VSYGI
-397 TTMTTILYLAI
+397 ILLY
-408 FALLFLRSLV
+408 SLGQIHV
-418 TVCKT
+418 SKPI
-423 NAAALLRSEACG
+423 ALLRGEKQG
-435 EKPPKANWVFG
+435 EKPPKARWLLTLCG
-446 LAGFLILGAAYYI
+446 LVMLGIAYYLS
-459 AVTIKQPLTALA
+459 VTIQQPIAAFSMFFLA
-471 VFFIAVLM
+471 VVL
-479 VIAATYLIFIS
+479 VILATYLLFIC
-490 GSVVLC
+490 GSVALC
-496 RALQKNKRYYY
+496 KLLQKNKRYYY

-638 TVLPLEDYTR
+638 TILPLEDYAR
-648 MTGERLTL
+648 MMGEDLTL
-656 EPGEAYLCCPRMAYT
+656 EPGEAYLCSPRMAYT
-671 QPDLRIGELT
+671 QPDIRIGELS

-689 SFGGFGADSANITTT
+689 GFGGFGADSANITTT

-717 ALRTQT
+717 ALRTQN

-768 TVESIASNREDFV
+768 TVESIAFNRGDFV

-823 MQRVGMTKVDIR
+823 MQRVGMTKTDIR

-866 MLMLFNLTNLNL
+866 LLMLFNLTNLKL

-914 EAA
+914 DAA

>member
-1 MQILEVNGLRK
+1 M
-12 VYTTRF
+12 
-18 GGASVEALK
+18 
-27 NINFSV
+27 
-33 ENGEYVAIMGESG
+33 
-46 SGKTTLLNILAGLD
+46 
-60 KPTSG
+60 
-65 SVLLDGKDLAS
+65 
-76 IKESDRAA
+76 
-84 FRRDHL
+84 
-90 GFVFQEFNL
+90 
-99 LDTFSVE
+99 
-106 DNIYLPLV
+106 
-114 LAGVPQR
+114 
-121 ELSARLEPIAAR
+121 
-133 LGITELLKKYPYEIS
+133 
-148 GGQKQRAAVARAIIT
+148 
-163 NPRLLLADEPT
+163 
-174 GALDSKATDEL
+174 
-185 LRVFS
+185 
-190 DISRS
+190 
-195 GQPRRARPL
+195 
-204 YQGWRGLSPA
+204 
-214 LSRQSHRRSAL
+214 
-225 PEDHRRAD
+225 
-233 RSAGRGRAGM
+233 
-243 THRLYP
+243 
-249 RLAWQGITK
+249 
-258 NKRLYL
+258 
-264 PFLLTC
+264 
-270 VGMVMMTYILLSLAS
+270 
-285 SPILKTFPGGDTM
+285 
-298 PMILGM
+298 
-304 GSFVMA
+304 
-310 AFAVLFLFYTNSFLI
+310 LFLFYTNSFLI
-325 RRRNREFGLYN
+325 RRQNREFGLYN

-355 TALISIVGGE
+355 MVLISIAGGE

-382 VDGTVQMQFT
+382 VDGTVQIQFT

-418 TVCKT
+418 TVCRT

-563 DLSVELRFAKDE
+563 DLSVELRFVKDE

-615 LTGNTFSRAEEST
+615 LTGNTFTRAQEST

-638 TVLPLEDYTR
+638 TLLPLEDYTR
-648 MTGERLTL
+648 MTGEDLTL
-656 EPGEAYLCCPRMAYT
+656 EPGEAYLCSPRMAYT
-671 QPDLRIGELT
+671 QPDIRIGELT

-717 ALRTQT
+717 TLRTQN
-723 TRYPVVVSWQYSF
+723 TRHPVVVSWQYSF

-768 TVESIASNREDFV
+768 TVESIAFNRGDFV

-823 MQRVGMTKVDIR
+823 MQRVGMTKTDIR

-852 AGLHLGFAFPFIHK
+852 AGLHLGFAFPFVHK
-866 MLMLFNLTNLNL
+866 MLMLFNLTNLKL

-883 VVTFAIYAVFYTLVY
+883 VITFAIYAVFYTLVY

>member
-1 MQILEVNGLRK
+1 
-12 VYTTRF
+12 
-18 GGASVEALK
+18 
-27 NINFSV
+27 
-33 ENGEYVAIMGESG
+33 
-46 SGKTTLLNILAGLD
+46 
-60 KPTSG
+60 
-65 SVLLDGKDLAS
+65 
-76 IKESDRAA
+76 
-84 FRRDHL
+84 
-90 GFVFQEFNL
+90 
-99 LDTFSVE
+99 
-106 DNIYLPLV
+106 
-114 LAGVPQR
+114 
-121 ELSARLEPIAAR
+121 
-133 LGITELLKKYPYEIS
+133 
-148 GGQKQRAAVARAIIT
+148 
-163 NPRLLLADEPT
+163 
-174 GALDSKATDEL
+174 
-185 LRVFS
+185 
-190 DISRS
+190 
-195 GQPRRARPL
+195 
-204 YQGWRGLSPA
+204 
-214 LSRQSHRRSAL
+214 
-225 PEDHRRAD
+225 
-233 RSAGRGRAGM
+233 M
-243 THRLYP
+243 THKLYP

-285 SPILKTFPGGDTM
+285 SPILKTFPGGDAM

-355 TALISIVGGE
+355 IALISIVGGE

-615 LTGNTFSRAEEST
+615 LTGNTFTRAQEST

-638 TVLPLEDYTR
+638 TILPLEDYTR

-656 EPGEAYLCCPRMAYT
+656 EPDEAYLCSPRMVYT

-689 SFGGFGADSANITTT
+689 NFGGFGADSANITTM

-717 ALRTQT
+717 ALRTQN

-768 TVESIASNREDFV
+768 TVESIAFNREDFV

-823 MQRVGMTKVDIR
+823 MQRVGMTKTDIR

-866 MLMLFNLTNLNL
+866 MLMLFNLTNLKL